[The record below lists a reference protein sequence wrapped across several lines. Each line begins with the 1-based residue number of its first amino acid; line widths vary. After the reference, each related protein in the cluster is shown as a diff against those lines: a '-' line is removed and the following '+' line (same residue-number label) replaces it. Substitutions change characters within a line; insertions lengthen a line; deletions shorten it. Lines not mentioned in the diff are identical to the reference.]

1 MNRIDNTHAT
11 FINCLRDWNDP
22 FLHGHKPVKALGCQR
37 CENSNCRYTNNNNTS
52 ANSANTSNNYSSSSS
67 ITSSNQVNNTINNAN
82 TNGDYGEASHDKH
95 YLNDTFSKLNK
106 NLNLFLSHQ
115 NHHHHHNH
123 HYHNQNHNTCNHR
136 SINANTSIESSSS
149 SFQPIVRCKSS
160 INVPKTIDQCI
171 KLARSRPR
179 PSSIR
184 PFSKTRKQQI
194 NGEETES
201 KTRKTLT
208 TKSSSD
214 IVVKSRKFS
223 PVKSKVKESK
233 LHSNSKAISTD
244 ECDTTLFEIITNNNN
259 DAKFQTFNFSMKDL
273 VNDFEKKNQK
283 EKLTTNNREAYFGHE
298 RDLDENEYDCA
309 EMNEN
314 VNNDDD
320 NNNNINNKM
329 MDTISLLSCSSSIIE
344 NDEINYDDSLQD
356 NSFDSDR

>member
-52 ANSANTSNNYSSSSS
+52 ANSVNTSNNYSSSSS
-67 ITSSNQVNNTINNAN
+67 ITSSNQVNSTNNN
-82 TNGDYGEASHDKH
+82 NDDHSEVSHDKH

-115 NHHHHHNH
+115 NHHHHK
-123 HYHNQNHNTCNHR
+123 NQNNGNHR
-136 SINANTSIESSSS
+136 TTNLNTGNESSTS

-184 PFSKTRKQQI
+184 PFSKTRKQPI
-194 NGEETES
+194 HNS
-201 KTRKTLT
+201 DIHLKTKVGLI

-214 IVVKSRKFS
+214 LIVKGQKLS
-223 PVKSKVKESK
+223 PVKTKAKESK
-233 LHSNSKAISTD
+233 LLSNSKAISTD
-244 ECDTTLFEIITNNNN
+244 ECDTTLFEIIAN
-259 DAKFQTFNFSMKDL
+259 DSKFQTFNFSMKDL
-273 VNDFEKKNQK
+273 VDDFENKNLK
-283 EKLTTNNREAYFGHE
+283 EKLIQSNKYFGHE
-298 RDLDENEYDCA
+298 RDEEENEF
-309 EMNEN
+309 EFEETSEN
-314 VNNDDD
+314 L
-320 NNNNINNKM
+320 NNNHDNNKM

>member
-37 CENSNCRYTNNNNTS
+37 CENSNCRYTNNNNNNNNTS
-52 ANSANTSNNYSSSSS
+52 ANSVNTSNNYSSSSS
-67 ITSSNQVNNTINNAN
+67 ITSSNQVNGTNNN
-82 TNGDYGEASHDKH
+82 NGDYSEVSHDKH

-115 NHHHHHNH
+115 NHHHHHH
-123 HYHNQNHNTCNHR
+123 HHHHHQNHNNVNHR
-136 SINANTSIESSSS
+136 TTNLNTGNESSTS

-184 PFSKTRKQQI
+184 PFSKTRKQPI
-194 NGEETES
+194 HNSDTHL
-201 KTRKTLT
+201 KTKVGLI

-214 IVVKSRKFS
+214 LIVKGQKLS
-223 PVKSKVKESK
+223 PVKTKAKESK
-233 LHSNSKAISTD
+233 FLSNSKAISTD
-244 ECDTTLFEIITNNNN
+244 ECDTTLFEIIAN
-259 DAKFQTFNFSMKDL
+259 DSKFQSFNFSMKDL
-273 VNDFEKKNQK
+273 VDDFENKNQK
-283 EKLTTNNREAYFGHE
+283 EKLIQSKKYFGHE
-298 RDLDENEYDCA
+298 REEEEEENEF
-309 EMNEN
+309 EFEETSEN
-314 VNNDDD
+314 L
-320 NNNNINNKM
+320 NNNHGNNNKM